1 MSLASRHLKQTMTYW
16 APSSTTDINGKPTS
30 SASVQIAC
38 RWEDR
43 TEQLKGKNGEDI
55 ISKTRVF
62 VDGAVNIDSD
72 GYVALGVVV
81 GTDPSVLDNA
91 FEIQAIG
98 KMPDLRAV
106 KQLKVLYL

>member
-1 MSLASRHLKQTMTYW
+1 MSLASRHLKQVMTYW
-16 APSSTTDINGKPTS
+16 APSSGTDINGKPTS
-30 SASVQIAC
+30 SAAVQVAC

-43 TEQLKGKNGEDI
+43 TEQLKSKSGEDV

-62 VDGAVNIDSD
+62 VDGAVDIDSD

-81 GTDPSVLDNA
+81 GADPSILDNA
-91 FEIQAIG
+91 YEIQAIG
-98 KMPDLRAV
+98 SMPDLRAV